1 MLNELNIGISL
12 PYSLA
17 VVPLIFSFKEQNIAL
32 PFVRLPNRDVG
43 LYNFEYKILTRI
55 INIIPHPAAEIK
67 KYMGSKGEYH
77 NLNKR

>member
-17 VVPLIFSFKEQNIAL
+17 FATLIFSFKEQTIAF
-32 PFVRLPNRDVG
+32 PFVRSPNRDAG
-43 LYNFEYKILTRI
+43 LYNFAYIILTNI

-67 KYMGSKGEYH
+67 K
-77 NLNKR
+77 